1 MIKLKPILAELS
13 SAEARRYYTYS
24 MDLDSDAPSYH
35 PSDYLTQIAAQL
47 GETVSGGMLGS
58 GAYGVAYPLASG
70 RVLKLTTDK
79 TEIAT
84 AAHFR
89 TRRKTRHIMS
99 YYDVRP
105 ILPRAEYHQWFA
117 IVMDRVTPLTTTQQE
132 WWQNGTYFHADYT
145 DAQCRNVLILSPWIE
160 PKTPEFYRFVDTI
173 IGQRQAVRQ
182 AVRSFGVNT
191 FEAHD
196 ENVGFDR
203 NGYFTIFDMWSTRAD
218 TTAAALASFSKML
231 KPIDLTPYLDQPQ
244 PDASGIDTP
253 RNPDM

>member
-1 MIKLKPILAELS
+1 MIKLKPILAELTK
-13 SAEARRYYTYS
+13 AEARRYYTYH
-24 MDLDSDAPSYH
+24 MDLDSDGPNYH

-47 GETVSGGMLGS
+47 GETVSGGMLGAGS
-58 GAYGVAYPLASG
+58 YGVAYPLASG

-117 IVMDRVTPLTTTQQE
+117 IVMDRVTPLTATQQD
-132 WWQNGTYFHADYT
+132 WWQNSTYFDAEYT
-145 DAQCRNVLILSPWIE
+145 DAECRAALLDSAWID

-173 IGQRQAVRQ
+173 IGQRQAVTR
-182 AVRSFGVNT
+182 AVRSFGVNWH
-191 FEAHD
+191 EAHD

-203 NGYFTIFDMWSTRAD
+203 NGYFTIFDMWSKRAD
-218 TTAAALASFSKML
+218 TTASALASFRKML
-231 KPIDLTPYLDQPQ
+231 KPIDLTSYLDQAQ

-253 RNPDM
+253 NDPNM

>member
-1 MIKLKPILAELS
+1 MIKLKHILAELS
-13 SAEARRYYTYS
+13 REEARSYYAYH
-24 MDLDSDAPSYH
+24 MDFSGPRYH
-35 PSDYLTQIAAQL
+35 PEDYLSQIAAQL
-47 GETVSGGMLGS
+47 GETSSGSSLGAGS
-58 GAYGVAYPLASG
+58 NGAVYQLASG

-79 TEIAT
+79 DEVAT

-105 ILPRAEYHQWFA
+105 IIPRSAHHQWFA
-117 IVMDRVTPLTTTQQE
+117 ILMDRVTPLNTTQQE
-132 WWQNGTYFHADYT
+132 WWQNGTYFNDDYT
-145 DAQCRNVLILSPWIE
+145 DAECRRVFVESPWID

-191 FEAHD
+191 YEAHD

-203 NGYFTIFDMWSTRAD
+203 NGYFTIFDMWSNRTDTITRAV
-218 TTAAALASFSKML
+218 ASFSKML
-231 KPIDLTPYLDQPQ
+231 KPIDLTPHMGKAQ

-253 RNPDM
+253 NDPDM